1 MTIDDNIRD
10 EKLKYDTNKETP
22 KISAYCQVKLINM
35 KISPYN
41 QSRMVEKAKFTYTYL
56 VKNKTKEK
64 KKLKL

>member
-35 KISPYN
+35 NILQEKNITL
-41 QSRMVEKAKFTYTYL
+41 QSK
-56 VKNKTKEK
+56 
-64 KKLKL
+64 